1 MCCDIHAVN
10 LKEPKDQMNTQMAD
24 DTIDDVAEKGECLE
38 NLIQRERD
46 LKDERDLE
54 HSNFQGDII
63 TPPVG

>member
-1 MCCDIHAVN
+1 
-10 LKEPKDQMNTQMAD
+10 MAD

-63 TPPVG
+63 TPPVGSV